1 MRVGGGASHVAQS
14 LGNKLDTGD
23 LFPDLDLLLV
33 SGGTQRISTL
43 AGKGWSVVLLY
54 RGDW

>member
-1 MRVGGGASHVAQS
+1 MRSGGGASQVAQS

-23 LFPDLDLLLV
+23 RFPDLELPVV

>member
-1 MRVGGGASHVAQS
+1 VAQS

-23 LFPDLDLLLV
+23 RFPDLDLQLV
-33 SGGTQRISTL
+33 SDGTQRISAL
-43 AGKGWSVVLLY
+43 AAGGWRVVLLY

>member
-1 MRVGGGASHVAQS
+1 VAQS

-23 LFPDLDLLLV
+23 RFPDLELPVV

>member
-1 MRVGGGASHVAQS
+1 MAQR

-23 LFPDLDLLLV
+23 RFPDLELSLV
-33 SGGTQRISTL
+33 NGGAQRVSTL
-43 AGKGWSVVLLY
+43 AAGGWGVVLLY